1 VQTTTFWFLSYL
13 LFDRELYTATQEE
26 IGPAFHDGVFDTNYI
41 ITNCPLLMST
51 YSEVLLLHISSNS
64 VRIVDASTKFGNKI
78 LQPGNILM
86 VPFAHMH
93 RNSRAW
99 GQNCAKFHPT
109 RFLHTEKA
117 KVTSNPSY
125 RPFGAGGNSCPG
137 KALAIR
143 QVLSS
148 VTYLMKTYDLRAPHI
163 DGKQQSMPVALH
175 STPTIGT
182 SVPKAGKDLVVELT
196 LGVSEPIHYIIAVSP

>member
-1 VQTTTFWFLSYL
+1 VQATTFWLLTYL
-13 LFDRELYTATQEE
+13 LFDRELYTAIQEE
-26 IGPAFHDGVFDTNYI
+26 IGPAFHDGLFDTNYI
-41 ITNCPLLMST
+41 IQNCPLLTST
-51 YSEVLLLHISSNS
+51 YSEVLRLHISSNS
-64 VRIVDASTKFGNKI
+64 VRIVDAPTKFGDKI
-78 LQPGNILM
+78 LQPGNVLM
-86 VPFAHMH
+86 VPFGHMH
-93 RNSRAW
+93 KNARAW
-99 GQNCAKFHPT
+99 GKDYATFDPT
-109 RFLHTEKA
+109 RFFHTEKVKA
-117 KVTSNPSY
+117 ASNPAY

-148 VTYLMKTYDLRAPHI
+148 VAYLIKTYDLRAPNI

-196 LGVSEPIHYIIAVSP
+196 PGVSERVHHIVAVAT